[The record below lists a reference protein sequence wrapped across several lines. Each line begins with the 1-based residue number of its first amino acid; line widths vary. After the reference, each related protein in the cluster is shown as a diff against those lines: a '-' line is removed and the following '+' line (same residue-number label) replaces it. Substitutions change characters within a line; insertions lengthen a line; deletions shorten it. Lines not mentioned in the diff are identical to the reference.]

1 MLVGEAP
8 VVFLAQTVS
17 WYLVRPL
24 VGGVVTSPVDE
35 WPGALAPAQITIA
48 PH

>member
-8 VVFLAQTVS
+8 VAFLAQTVS
-17 WYLVRPL
+17 WRLVRPYVEGL
-24 VGGVVTSPVDE
+24 VTSPVDE
-35 WPGALAPAQITIA
+35 WAGALAPSTISIA